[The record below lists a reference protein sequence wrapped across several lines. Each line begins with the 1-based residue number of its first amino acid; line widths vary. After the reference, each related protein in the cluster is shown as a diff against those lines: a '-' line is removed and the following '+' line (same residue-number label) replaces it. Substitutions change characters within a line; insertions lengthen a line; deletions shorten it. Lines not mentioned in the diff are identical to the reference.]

1 MPMQNV
7 EVDRRET
14 RKIIDRFLDQRL
26 TFFECR
32 SALDSAL
39 IDLTLRTP
47 QEQLAALSELI
58 SENSKIVSREME
70 RQLSLAADGNCES
83 VGQL

>member
-7 EVDRRET
+7 EVYRRET

-32 SALDSAL
+32 SALDTAL
-39 IDLTLRTP
+39 VGLALRTP
-47 QEQLAALSELI
+47 QEQLASLSELI
-58 SENSKIVSREME
+58 SENSKIVSQEME
-70 RQLSLAADGNCES
+70 RQLSVAADSECER